1 MLVERNI
8 PCDGATLNVATGPAS
23 GPPLVLLH
31 GVTRKWQDYVSLLPA
46 LTLRWQVH
54 ALDFRGHGK
63 SARTPGAYRVTDY
76 VADAMAL
83 LRDIGESTVVYGHS
97 LGAMVAAAAAATA
110 EPGRVRAVVMED
122 PPFDTMGAR
131 IDRTPYVAQFMGTRD
146 AVLASHGSVDEL
158 AARLADVRLPAA
170 GGADNTAAGAT
181 IRMGDVRDAVALRF
195 LARCLVDIDPELLT
209 PIIEGRWLEGYA
221 RDEILR
227 AIECPALLMQ
237 ADPAAGGMLTAADAA
252 SAAALLPRGLLARV
266 PNAGHQI
273 HWAQP
278 DAVLRLTNGFL
289 ESL

>member
-1 MLVERNI
+1 MMTERLI
-8 PCDGATLNVATGPAS
+8 STGAAKSLNVATGPVS

-31 GVTRKWQDYVSLLPA
+31 GVTRRWQDYVSLLPA
-46 LTLRWQVH
+46 LTSRWHVH

-63 SARTPGAYRVTDY
+63 SERTPGAYRVADY
-76 VADAMAL
+76 VADAVAL
-83 LRDIGESTVVYGHS
+83 LRDLDEPAVVYGHS
-97 LGAMVAAAAAATA
+97 LGAMVAAAGAAA

-131 IDRTPYVAQFMGTRD
+131 IDRTPYVAQFRGTRD
-146 AVLASHGSVDEL
+146 AVLASGGSVDGL
-158 AARLADVRLPAA
+158 AARLADVRLPAP
-170 GGADNTAAGAT
+170 GGAAGAT

-195 LARCLVDIDPELLT
+195 LARCLVDVDPELLT
-209 PIIEGRWLEGYA
+209 PIIEGRWLDGYA
-221 RDEILR
+221 RQDVLR
-227 AIECPALLMQ
+227 GIACPALLMQ
-237 ADPAAGGMLTAADAA
+237 ADPAAGGMLSDADAA
-252 SAAALLPRGLLARV
+252 EAAGLMPRGLLVRV